1 MSKVSLVLLA
11 GLFGLG
17 VQEPPEGRRADGLR
31 AWAEARLGVEVRWSR
46 EGVAQ
51 KAEAAEGEP
60 PAWVEDIKASG
71 AKYVILSV
79 PEETMEE
86 EPAAALARVCRESGL
101 RVGISLRRGEGSAA
115 RRDPGTL
122 LGRVQAL
129 WGGCGPLDHVRFEG
143 SSEGLEPEAIERLF
157 AAARAA
163 HPGALLADAW
173 GKSGDL
179 ALRAPSGR
187 RPWESYVP
195 LAGNAPGAPR
205 AAREC
210 IQALV
215 RAAAAGGNVL
225 LGVELGPRGKLDPV
239 QSERLRSVGGWLR
252 KYGESVYV
260 TRGGPFPPESWG
272 GATCEGE
279 TVYLHVLEWPAEVL
293 YLPGLDR
300 RVLSAEV
307 LTGGTAEVRQHSDEL
322 EVRVSSVHRR
332 EPDTIVVLTL
342 DGPAET
348 ARVLRPVP
356 VSQGKRATASSVRG
370 GDPASGPERALDGDE
385 NTGWIPEPSPLEA
398 WIEIDL
404 GAEERVGRVCV
415 RTAAEG
421 GGGKF
426 EIRSAEG
433 ETWRTVVS
441 GSSLRLARD
450 LRFLP
455 VRTRRIRLV
464 LIDPPEGTEL
474 REVQFFR
481 SREP

>member
-1 MSKVSLVLLA
+1 MSRVSLVLLA

-17 VQEPPEGRRADGLR
+17 VQEPSEGRRADGLR
-31 AWAEARLGVEVRWSR
+31 AWTQARLGVEVRWSR
-46 EGVAQ
+46 EAAA
-51 KAEAAEGEP
+51 KEAEVAEGEP

-79 PEETMEE
+79 PEEAMEE
-86 EPAAALARVCRESGL
+86 QSAAALARVCRESGL
-101 RVGISLRRGEGSAA
+101 RVGISLRRGERTSA
-115 RRDPGTL
+115 RRDPATL

-129 WGGCGPLDHVRFEG
+129 WGGLGPLDHVRFEG
-143 SSEGLEPEAIERLF
+143 SSDGLGPDEVERLF

-173 GKSGDL
+173 GKTGDL
-179 ALRAPSGR
+179 ALRAPCAR

-195 LAGNAPGAPR
+195 LVGDAPGVPR
-205 AAREC
+205 STREC

-225 LGVELGPRGKLDPV
+225 LGVELGPQGKLDPI

-300 RVLSAEV
+300 RILSAEV

-322 EVRVSSVHRR
+322 EVRVSSVHHR

-348 ARVLRPVP
+348 AQVRRPVP

-370 GDPASGPERALDGDE
+370 GDPALGPERAVDGDE
-385 NTGWIPEPSPLEA
+385 NTGWVPGPSPLEA

-404 GAEERVGRVCV
+404 GAEERVGRVSV
-415 RTAAEG
+415 RAAAPGE
-421 GGGKF
+421 GGKF

-433 ETWRTVVS
+433 QTWRTVVS

-481 SREP
+481 SRDP